1 MQVSH
6 TSIALFVGMYMYNYA
21 FVGGAPEAYGWCFVC
36 VCVCMYV
43 FHTYFSAIDT
53 K

>member
-6 TSIALFVGMYMYNYA
+6 TSIALFVGMYIYNHA
-21 FVGGAPEAYGWCFVC
+21 FVGGAPEAYGWRFVY
-36 VCVCMYV
+36 MYV
-43 FHTYFSAIDT
+43 FHTYFSAINT